1 MNYTVI
7 ALVFVIVMMLY
18 MAYFYLSNT
27 SLTTGVISLTDT
39 NRTFKTLDYKRLVNP
54 GASTYHY
61 EGWIFVETLPT
72 DRKVVFWKDSKGLT
86 MCLKGSTMTI
96 FDNFNTPLTSEGA
109 TPPTDNNGLIMT
121 VTDKFPQQK
130 WVYFVIN
137 VINKNILEVYLNGKL
152 IKTQQLATNIS
163 NATRGSL
170 NLGGTAAVAGYVTK
184 FKRDPVA
191 LLPDEVWTTYL
202 AGNGLATFTNW
213 LAGYNASFTISSGAT
228 ELKKVS
234 LFTPNT

>member
-1 MNYTVI
+1 
-7 ALVFVIVMMLY
+7 

-61 EGWIFVETLPT
+61 EGWIFVETLPSAQ
-72 DRKVVFWKDSKGLT
+72 KVVFWKDSAGLT

-96 FDNFNTPLTSEGA
+96 CDGIA
-109 TPPTDNNGLIMT
+109 PTADTGSITEDSSKNIMT

-152 IKTQQLATNIS
+152 IKTQQLAANIT